1 MDEKIPPLNGLEG
14 LSPDIDQ
21 HHNLDAEGIPKEH
34 LGQVPP
40 QGRLRRIFSRV
51 TGTLP
56 KPQPR
61 PRFDVPPMTPQDQLI
76 VVEQPEDEE
85 SIFRR
90 PIWAGFM
97 GTVGVGIAL
106 GVFAIVTS
114 IQELLIW
121 ILAALF
127 IALGLDPIVRWFER
141 RGRPRAL
148 GVVVAVLTLLGIFG
162 GFIGTLIPTIVDQ
175 TTQLVKNVP
184 GWIDDMIHSP
194 LFQDLDG
201 QFQVRDRIQ
210 EEVDKFFANQ
220 EAITQV
226 FGGIFGFGTAIF
238 QSGFS
243 ALIIFVL
250 TLYFLSSLPTMKTW
264 MYRLAPASSRA
275 RVRDLSDQITSSVG
289 NYVMGQAFVA
299 IINAI
304 VAFTAMSIAGVPYSI
319 LLSFVVLL
327 LAFIPLVG
335 AMTAGVL
342 VTVIALT
349 QGWQTALIFA
359 AIYFIYLQVAAYFV
373 SPRIMQRAVAVPGS
387 VAVIAVIAGG
397 SLLGV
402 LGALM
407 AIPMA
412 AAVMILLKEVWL
424 PRQDAR

>member
-1 MDEKIPPLNGLEG
+1 M
-14 LSPDIDQ
+14 DQ
-21 HHNLDAEGIPKEH
+21 HTPPHEQHRRDEEESASATQPPASPGAAEPAA
-34 LGQVPP
+34 PR
-40 QGRLRRIFSRV
+40 GRLRRLVRTV

-61 PRFDVPPMTPQDQLI
+61 LRFDVPPMTPEDQL
-76 VVEQPEDEE
+76 VVIEAKENDE
-85 SIFRR
+85 SILQR
-90 PIWAGFM
+90 PLWAGFM
-97 GTVGVGIAL
+97 ATVGVGIAL
-106 GVFAIVTS
+106 GVFFIVTS
-114 IQELLIW
+114 TQELLIW

-141 RGRPRAL
+141 RGKPRAL
-148 GVVVAVLTLLGIFG
+148 GVAVAVLALLAIFG

-175 TTQLVKNVP
+175 TSQLVRNIP
-184 GWIDDMIHSP
+184 GWVEDFIHSP
-194 LFQDLDG
+194 LFQDLDS
-201 QFQVRDRIQ
+201 QFQVRDRVQ
-210 EEVDKFFANQ
+210 EEVNKFFANP
-220 EAITQV
+220 EAVTQV
-226 FGGIFGFGTAIF
+226 FGGLFGFGTAIF

-250 TLYFLSSLPTMKTW
+250 TLYFLSSLPTMKSW
-264 MYRLAPASSRA
+264 LYRLGPASNRA
-275 RVRDLSDQITSSVG
+275 RVRALSDQITSSVG

-299 IINAI
+299 LINAI
-304 VAFTAMSIAGVPYSI
+304 VAFTAMSIAGVPYSV

-335 AMTAGVL
+335 ALTAGVF

-349 QGWQTALIFA
+349 AGWQTALIFA
-359 AIYFIYLQVAAYFV
+359 AIYFVYLQVEAYFV

-412 AAVMILLKEVWL
+412 AGVMILLKEVWL